1 MGNKIDMKQVR
12 DSVHGYID
20 IPKIVLHEII
30 DTPIFQRLR
39 RLNRPVCAPFI
50 PVLTM
55 TASPIPWVSIT

>member
-12 DSVHGYID
+12 DSVHGY
-20 IPKIVLHEII
+20 I